1 MSSDGQK
8 TEKATPR
15 RLERARKDGSFV
27 SSKEL
32 VSGVQYL
39 TFAFLMVWGLQV
51 FFSASIRQSRAMLRL
66 ALSPAEVHSET
77 LVHLFR
83 DQLAPSFLMLTGA
96 GFSLTIA
103 AFLAQ
108 MAASRLGISGKKLAP
123 DLKRLNPLSRLK
135 ELPSQN
141 GFQAARALL
150 LLPVFLYITW
160 LLVEDRIAEF
170 LRLPLAS
177 WSVGVATVG
186 EAISDLLF
194 KAVYVFAALAV
205 VDWVRQNHRYDKQLK
220 MSKQEI
226 RDEHKEVEGNPQMR
240 ARVRKLQRDF
250 SRKRMMSDV
259 PKASA
264 VIVNPTH
271 YAVAIR
277 YDLSAM
283 SAPRVVAKGRN
294 HLAQRIKK
302 LAIASD
308 VPIIENP
315 PLARALYAAADVGQD
330 IPPHLY
336 KAVAEILAY
345 LYRILG
351 GRLPGQSAA

>member
-1 MSSDGQK
+1 MSADGQK

-39 TFAFLMVWGLQV
+39 TFAFLMIWGLQT
-51 FFSASIRQSRAMLRL
+51 FFAASIRQSRAMLQM
-66 ALSPAEVHSET
+66 AMAPADVHSET
-77 LVHLFR
+77 LVYLFR
-83 DQLAPSFLMLTGA
+83 SQLAPSFAILAAA
-96 GFSLTIA
+96 GFALTLA
-103 AFLAQ
+103 AFIAQ
-108 MAASRLGISGKKLAP
+108 MAASRLGISGNKIAP
-123 DLKRLNPLSRLK
+123 DLKRLNPMSRLK

-141 GFQAARALL
+141 LFQAARALF

-160 LLVEDRIAEF
+160 WLVEDRLNEF
-170 LRLPLAS
+170 LRLPLVPWAAGVA
-177 WSVGVATVG
+177 SVGA
-186 EAISDLLF
+186 AISDLLR
-194 KAVYVFAALAV
+194 KAIYVFAALAII
-205 VDWVRQNHRYDKQLK
+205 DWIRQTHRYNKQLR

-226 RDEHKEVEGNPQMR
+226 RDEHKEVEGNPQLR
-240 ARVRKLQRDF
+240 ARVRRMQRDL

-277 YDLSAM
+277 YDLSSMA
-283 SAPRVVAKGRN
+283 APRVVAKGRN
-294 HLAQRIKK
+294 HLALRIKK
-302 LAIASD
+302 LAIQNQ

-330 IPPHLY
+330 IPPHLF

-345 LYRILG
+345 LYRLLG